1 MHLNWM
7 SAGERERR
15 FLRGRIAIPR
25 RSSCLGCAGL
35 DINLPLVTV
44 MFLVVDRTEFR
55 DARGAQH
62 GARVQQTT
70 RLRYGGKTETSI
82 PTHDNQLRIST
93 SPLVPLASL
102 STNAAYAAIW
112 VVWAGDIPRGAT
124 TCVRPVELKGS
135 RLSFAISRAGNFRRD
150 FPLLPGKFIEL
161 RNLASRVHQD
171 RARRRLHVRGAGR
184 GLALR
189 ACAGDCTC
197 NARPPPRNPREA
209 STRLNRPTERDQ
221 LRSLE
226 RLMPLIED
234 DVLLRSLLAEW
245 LSAEGYRVTD
255 KA

>member
-1 MHLNWM
+1 MVALALTSIFLSARSCASWLTELNFGMHLARSMVRAFNKRQGFDM
-7 SAGERERR
+7 AGK
-15 FLRGRIAIPR
+15 LRP
-25 RSSCLGCAGL
+25 
-35 DINLPLVTV
+35 
-44 MFLVVDRTEFR
+44 
-55 DARGAQH
+55 
-62 GARVQQTT
+62 
-70 RLRYGGKTETSI
+70 
-82 PTHDNQLRIST
+82 
-93 SPLVPLASL
+93 ASL
-102 STNAAYAAIW
+102 PTTINYEFPLHRLSHWHRYQRMLHTRQYGS
-112 VVWAGDIPRGAT
+112 VWAGDIPRGAT